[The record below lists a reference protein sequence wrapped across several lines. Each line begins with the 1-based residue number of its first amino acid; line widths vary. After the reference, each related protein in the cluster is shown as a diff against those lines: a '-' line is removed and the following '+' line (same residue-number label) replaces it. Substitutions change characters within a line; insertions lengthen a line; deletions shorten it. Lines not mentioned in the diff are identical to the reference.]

1 MLRLTAVQ
9 AATKTGAIA
18 GALLLL
24 GCGQGAGGS
33 GAPGGSEGA
42 TMVDCGGSVYDADAL
57 ADAPPASS
65 LAEGPAGAVDDL
77 GDPAFDPTL
86 DWYVVHQDDD
96 RADLVRELEEPVDN
110 GGGDI
115 RTHESRR
122 LQRITGASN
131 VPDGTWML
139 ASAGPCAQRVV
150 GGDGLGA
157 ADVTLARTPAPET
170 STLDLLVRERAC
182 ASGKDADGRAV
193 VDLEET
199 AEQVRLRVGVRPL
212 RGGQD
217 CQGNPATPLTVELAE
232 PLGDREVVDSSVVPA
247 RPVTVAAPD

>member
-1 MLRLTAVQ
+1 MLRQMAVR
-9 AATKTGAIA
+9 AATRTGGIA
-18 GALLLL
+18 GALLVL

-33 GAPGGSEGA
+33 GALDGGASSM
-42 TMVDCGGSVYDADAL
+42 TVDCGGSVYDADVL
-57 ADAPPASS
+57 TDAPPASS
-65 LAEGPAGAVDDL
+65 LAEGPAGAVDDA
-77 GDPAFDPTL
+77 GRPAFDSAL
-86 DWYVVHQDDD
+86 EWYVVHQDDD
-96 RADLVRELEEPVDN
+96 RVDLVRPLEEPVDN

-122 LQRITGASN
+122 LERITGASN

-139 ASAGPCAQRVV
+139 TSAGPCAQRVV

-170 STLDLLVRERAC
+170 STLDLLIRERAC